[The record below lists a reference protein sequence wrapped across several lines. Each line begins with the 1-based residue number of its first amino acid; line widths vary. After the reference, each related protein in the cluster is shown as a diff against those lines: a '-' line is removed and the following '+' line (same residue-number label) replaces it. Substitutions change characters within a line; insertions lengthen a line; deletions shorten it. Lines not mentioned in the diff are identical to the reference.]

1 MVRGGG
7 GAIAGA
13 GRRRFVP
20 HAATLPPHPAAALKA
35 VIAELQP
42 GAKLV
47 DVCVKGDAVIDE

>member
-1 MVRGGG
+1 VREER
-7 GAIAGA
+7 GAM
-13 GRRRFVP
+13 GRAACRRSP
-20 HAATLPPHPAAALKA
+20 PAATDHHPFHPAALKA

>member
-1 MVRGGG
+1 MREERG
-7 GAIAGA
+7 AM
-13 GRRRFVP
+13 GRAACRRSP
-20 HAATLPPHPAAALKA
+20 PAATDHHPFHPAALKA